1 MRPHIPDFDGL
12 EHYLGVLH
20 MGDHVVLIVKAWY
33 KLTWGFIH
41 RHLGGILRYLFQ
53 GVRDLSIY
61 VGYETLIMFIYM
73 LYSLKMFRTKDH
85 RGL

>member
-1 MRPHIPDFDGL
+1 
-12 EHYLGVLH
+12 

-41 RHLGGILRYLFQ
+41 RHLGVILRYLFQ

-61 VGYETLIMFIYM
+61 VVYSFI
-73 LYSLKMFRTKDH
+73 LYKRVQEKKKTSEIAMRYI
-85 RGL
+85 